1 MDIETMCTVT
11 INVDDATVRRINP
24 DLTTR
29 ESIGQWLQD
38 KVNLLI
44 SELAAT
50 PITSPNAHTAEEMQV
65 ILLDRIRKAEAGEE
79 SVVSHQ
85 EVSDSIRSKYGF

>member
-1 MDIETMCTVT
+1 MCTVT

-29 ESIGQWLQD
+29 ESIGRWLQD

-50 PITSPNAHTAEEMQV
+50 PITSPNAHTAEEVQV

-79 SVVSHQ
+79 PLVSHQ

>member
-1 MDIETMCTVT
+1 MCTVT

-50 PITSPNAHTAEEMQV
+50 PITSPNAHTAEEML

-79 SVVSHQ
+79 PLVSHQ
-85 EVSDSIRSKYGF
+85 EVSDSIRSKYGFLK

>member
-1 MDIETMCTVT
+1 MCTVT

-29 ESIGQWLQD
+29 E
-38 KVNLLI
+38 K
-44 SELAAT
+44 
-50 PITSPNAHTAEEMQV
+50 EMQV

-79 SVVSHQ
+79 PLVSHQ
-85 EVSDSIRSKYGF
+85 EVSNSIRSKYGF